1 MSSFLK
7 GAHDMDCHFVD
18 TNPRHNLPFILALLD
33 LWNDEFLQSRG
44 RDVCPYSQSLASY
57 PRLVAAMENKVLRRQ
72 GSNQIISGSHA
83 IHSDQCMEF
92 IMTLQP
98 GQDDRTCSLLAHVD
112 TLAFGNTISNKRN
125 DVLSP
130 GSPSQSWIQRN
141 DSMLSHSSTN
151 HKESSGV
158 ASSGNQP
165 STLILCGGDAFACG
179 QLNAMTEHRTLV
191 MAWLRGIDP
200 FTTENSTASLQVEQ
214 QRKEQ
219 LKTKLQ
225 HLQNGE
231 EQVEEDQVN
240 SSTMTILKLIS

>member
-1 MSSFLK
+1 
-7 GAHDMDCHFVD
+7 MDRHFVD

-44 RDVCPYSQSLASY
+44 RAVSPYSQSLASY
-57 PRLVAAMENKVLRRQ
+57 PELVATMESKVLCGQ

-83 IHSDQCMEF
+83 MHSDQCMEF

-98 GQDDRTCSLLAHVD
+98 GQDDRICSLLALVD
-112 TLAFGNTISNKRN
+112 TLAFGNTINNKRI
-125 DVLSP
+125 DVSSP
-130 GSPSQSWIQRN
+130 GSPQQPLIQRN
-141 DSMLSHSSTN
+141 DSMKSYSSTN
-151 HKESSGV
+151 QKESSGL

-179 QLNAMTEHRTLV
+179 QLIAMTEHRTLLT
-191 MAWLRGIDP
+191 AWLRGIDP
-200 FTTENSTASLQVEQ
+200 FTTEKSTSLQVEQ

-219 LKTKLQ
+219 LTTKLRQ
-225 HLQNGE
+225 IHSG
-231 EQVEEDQVN
+231 EQVEEEDQVN